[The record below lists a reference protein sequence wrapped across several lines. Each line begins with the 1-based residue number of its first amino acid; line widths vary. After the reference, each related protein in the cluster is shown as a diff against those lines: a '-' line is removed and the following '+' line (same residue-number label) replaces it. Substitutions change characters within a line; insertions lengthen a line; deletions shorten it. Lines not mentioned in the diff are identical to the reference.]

1 VYTVFTPKHAL
12 SGSLDFETPISSNDM
27 RLRLHLDANYAG
39 KQYSFQAE
47 GAETESSFIVNGSLA
62 LNEVPLNSNG
72 VKGTLSVWVRNLF
85 NEDHIYRRSDA
96 NNSILGS
103 YANFNPPR
111 TFGLQGTVNF

>member
-1 VYTVFTPKHAL
+1 MTP
-12 SGSLDFETPISSNDM
+12 SSTPM
-27 RLRLHLDANYAG
+27 RFSR
-39 KQYSFQAE
+39 KWVRRMSK
-47 GAETESSFIVNGSLA
+47 SPI
-62 LNEVPLNSNG
+62 PLNASG
-72 VKGTLSVWVRNLF
+72 VKGTLSVWARNLF